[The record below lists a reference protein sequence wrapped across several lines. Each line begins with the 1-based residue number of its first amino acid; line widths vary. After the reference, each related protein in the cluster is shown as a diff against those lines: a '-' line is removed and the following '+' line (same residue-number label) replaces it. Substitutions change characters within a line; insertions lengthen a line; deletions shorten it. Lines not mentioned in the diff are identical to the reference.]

1 MRTAENHSA
10 TEDNLAEEEGLR
22 MNTYSLLARLLH
34 ATPDAALLGCLGQIA
49 AVPAAANPLE
59 RSWQRLKIAAELA
72 QALGLGE
79 LDDEFHVLFIGVGRG
94 EVMPYGSWYQTGYL
108 MDRPLARLRGDLRR
122 LGIERQADVREP
134 EDHAAALCESMAL
147 LIQSA
152 TPVALQQQFY
162 EAHLG
167 SWLQRF
173 FLDLDT
179 APSARFYKAVGQLG
193 AAFMSLERRYLST

>member
-1 MRTAENHSA
+1 MRRAENRSA
-10 TEDNLAEEEGLR
+10 TEDNLAEEERLR
-22 MNTYSLLARLLH
+22 MNTYSLLARLLY
-34 ATPDAALLGCLGQIA
+34 ATPDAALLGRLGRIA
-49 AVPAAANPLE
+49 AVPATANPLG
-59 RSWQRLKIAAELA
+59 RGWQGLKSAAEQA
-72 QALGLGE
+72 QASGLGE
-79 LDDEFHVLFIGVGRG
+79 LDDEFHALFIGVGRG

-108 MDRPLARLRGDLRR
+108 MDRPLAQLRGDLRR
-122 LGIERQADVREP
+122 LGIERQADIREP

-152 TPVALQQQFY
+152 TPVALQQHFY

-179 APSARFYKAVGQLG
+179 APSARFYKAVGELG
-193 AAFMSLERRYLST
+193 AAFMSLEQRYLCT